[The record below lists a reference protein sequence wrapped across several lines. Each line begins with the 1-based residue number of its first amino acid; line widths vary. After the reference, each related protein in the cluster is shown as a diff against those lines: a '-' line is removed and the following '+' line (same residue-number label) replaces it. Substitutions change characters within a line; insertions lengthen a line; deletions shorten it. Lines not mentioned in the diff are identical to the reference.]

1 MVDLQ
6 KLAELKRLL
15 VEATDFS
22 DVFGFFMDH
31 FGEKPELMTLG
42 GQLRDPIFVQLL
54 EQLGSRVV
62 GKRSSIEQPLLL
74 HWTEQKLI
82 HGAFIIGD
90 HVGSVFYF
98 EDLEK
103 GLAAFGSMN
112 SQGPSQFARFS
123 LVALPTG
130 KKSFTVN

>member
-1 MVDLQ
+1 MPDLQ

-15 VEATDFS
+15 VSATDFS
-22 DVFGFFMDH
+22 DVFGYFMDH

-42 GQLRDPIFVQLL
+42 GLHHDPAFIQVL
-54 EQLGSRVV
+54 EQLGSRVI
-62 GKRSSIEQPLLL
+62 GKKASIEQPLLL
-74 HWTEQKLI
+74 RWAEQKLV
-82 HGAFIIGD
+82 HGAFLIGD

-103 GLAAFGSMN
+103 GLAAFGAMDSK
-112 SQGPSQFARFS
+112 GPSQFARFS

-130 KKSFTVN
+130 KSFTVN

>member
-1 MVDLQ
+1 MTDLQ

-15 VEATDFS
+15 VSATNFA
-22 DVFGFFMDH
+22 DVFGYFMDH

-42 GQLRDPIFVQLL
+42 GPLHDPTFLQAL
-54 EQLGSRVV
+54 EHLGARVI
-62 GKRSSIEQPLLL
+62 GKKAPIEQPLLL
-74 HWTEQKLI
+74 RWAEPKLI
-82 HGAFIIGD
+82 HGAFLIGD

-103 GLAAFGSMN
+103 GLAAFGPMD

-130 KKSFTVN
+130 KSFALN

>member
-22 DVFGFFMDH
+22 SVFGFFMDH
-31 FGEKPELMTLG
+31 FGEQPELMTLG
-42 GQLRDPIFVQLL
+42 GQHRDPVFVQLL
-54 EQLGSRVV
+54 EQLGSRVI
-62 GKRSSIEQPLLL
+62 GKKSQIQQPLLL
-74 HWTEQKLI
+74 RWPEQKLI
-82 HGAFIIGD
+82 HGAFLIGD

-123 LVALPTG
+123 LVSLPTG
-130 KKSFTVN
+130 KSFTVN

>member
-15 VEATDFS
+15 VSATDFS

-42 GQLRDPIFVQLL
+42 GQHKDPVFVQLL
-54 EQLGSRVV
+54 EQLGSRVI
-62 GKRSSIEQPLLL
+62 GKKSQIQQPLLL
-74 HWTEQKLI
+74 HWSEQKLI
-82 HGAFIIGD
+82 HGAFLIGD

-103 GLAAFGSMN
+103 GLAAFGSMQ

-123 LVALPTG
+123 LVSLPTG
-130 KKSFTVN
+130 KSFSVN